1 MALALILYD
10 ILLYIMITIIYG
22 GAFTL
27 TYYFSV
33 FLLLNLSNNIF
44 LMLIP
49 TIILFFIISLIFM
62 IFIVRVLLPRI
73 KEGHY
78 DAPNSKMFY
87 IWTMH
92 LTLNRLLF
100 IQPIKNI
107 ILYSVNLRYLAFKA
121 LGGNIAYG
129 CSMSADIDLVDISMI
144 SIGKNCVIGSGAAM
158 SGHFINKDKITI
170 GKIIIANDVNI
181 GAFSHI
187 APNVN
192 IGEKSWIGAESK
204 LSPLVRI
211 GKNCVV
217 EPTSLLNAGTR
228 IPDNSTYPI

>member
-1 MALALILYD
+1 MTLALILYD

-22 GAFTL
+22 GAFSL
-27 TYYFSV
+27 TYYFST
-33 FLLLNLSNNIF
+33 FLLLNLSNNLF
-44 LMLIP
+44 LFVIP
-49 TIILFFIISLIFM
+49 TIIVFFIISLIFM
-62 IFIVRVLLPRI
+62 IFITRLLLPKI

-78 DAPNSKMFY
+78 DAPDSKMFY

-92 LTLNRLLF
+92 LTLNRILF

-144 SIGKNCVIGSGAAM
+144 SIGKNCVIGSGTMM
-158 SGHFINKDKITI
+158 SCHFINRDKITI
-170 GKIIIANDVNI
+170 GKINISNDVNI
-181 GAFSHI
+181 GGFSHI
-187 APNVN
+187 APNVS

-204 LSPLVRI
+204 ISPLVRI
-211 GKNCVV
+211 GKNCVI
-217 EPTSLLNAGTR
+217 EPLSLLNPGTR
-228 IPDNSTYPI
+228 VSDNSKYPM